1 MAAGQIYKGKNV
13 RFKFNDKTLFHA
25 TSCKLSISTTI
36 EDIATKDTDGSLGIP
51 GNYSWTISTDSLVAD
66 KPTASTQAD
75 FMDIVDF
82 QLAGTEID
90 IEFTDDATGSFMYA
104 GKVYVE
110 SSDLT
115 ADVGSSMTGS
125 ASFKGNGNLTKSIVA
140 A

>member
-13 RFKFNDKTLFHA
+13 RFSFEGKTLFHA
-25 TSCKLSISTTI
+25 TSCKLSISTNL
-36 EDIATKDTDGSLGIP
+36 EDIATKDTDGTVSVP
-51 GNYSWTISTDSLVAD
+51 SNYSWNISTDSLVAD
-66 KPTASTQAD
+66 KPTSSTQSD
-75 FMDIVDF
+75 FMDIVGY

-90 IEFTDDATGSFMYA
+90 IEFTDGVTGSFKYS

-140 A
+140 

>member
-13 RFKFNDKTLFHA
+13 RFSFEGKTLFHA
-25 TSCKLSISTTI
+25 TSCKLSISTNL
-36 EDIATKDTDGSLGIP
+36 EDIATKDTDGTVSVP
-51 GNYSWTISTDSLVAD
+51 SNYSWNISTDSLVAD
-66 KPTASTQAD
+66 KPTSSTQSD
-75 FMDIVDF
+75 FMDIVGY

-90 IEFTDDATGSFMYA
+90 IEFTDGVTGSFKYS

-125 ASFKGNGNLTKSIVA
+125 ASFKGNGNLTKSVVA
-140 A
+140 